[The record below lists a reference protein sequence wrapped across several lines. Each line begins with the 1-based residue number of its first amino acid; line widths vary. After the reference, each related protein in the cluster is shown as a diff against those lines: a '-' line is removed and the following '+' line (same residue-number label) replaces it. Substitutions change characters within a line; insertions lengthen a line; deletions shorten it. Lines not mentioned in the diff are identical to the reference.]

1 MSSPPIPPKSS
12 QLSAV
17 EARVVGLSQS
27 FSGPL
32 PPPAILKQYDEI
44 CPGCAERMIV
54 MFENEANHRRQLEDR
69 MVDANLEVMRSQ
81 FSEAKRGQVFAFI
94 ISLAFL
100 VVGAYT
106 AVKGQPWVGGILG
119 TMGLSSIVGAF
130 IAGRSRLLPPE
141 PPKSQQQ
148 NQKQKPAKNK

>member
-1 MSSPPIPPKSS
+1 
-12 QLSAV
+12 
-17 EARVVGLSQS
+17 
-27 FSGPL
+27 
-32 PPPAILKQYDEI
+32 
-44 CPGCAERMIV
+44 MIV